1 MSGSK
6 GLAAV
11 LLAAGTAFAV
21 AGGCSNMQISSDY
34 DPGVDFSRL
43 GSYGWLPDPRPPTG
57 DPRLDSSLLD
67 GRIRSAVKAQ
77 LAARGYREVSP
88 DQADF
93 LVTYH
98 VALESKLDVDT
109 MYRSYGYGWGRG
121 YGPVELDTVVREY
134 EQGTLLLDFVDPET
148 RNLIW
153 RGSASAEITPDSTP
167 ERRQERV
174 NRAVAGMLERFPPR

>member
-1 MSGSK
+1 MSRLN
-6 GLAAV
+6 GLLTALLTAAA
-11 LLAAGTAFAV
+11 L
-21 AGGCSNMQISSDY
+21 AGGCSTMQLSSDY
-34 DPGVDFSRL
+34 DPSVDFSRL
-43 GSYGWLPDPRPPTG
+43 GSYDWLPDPRPPTG
-57 DPRLDSSLLD
+57 DPRLDSSLLEA
-67 GRIRSAVKAQ
+67 RVRSAVETQ
-77 LAARGYREVSP
+77 LAARGYAKVSA

-109 MYRSYGYGWGRG
+109 IYRSYGYGWGRG
-121 YGPVELDTVVREY
+121 YGPVAYDTVVREY

-167 ERRQERV
+167 EKSQERA
-174 NRAVAGMLERFPPR
+174 NTAVARMLERFPPR